1 MPPSN
6 SSRTNTSSET
16 IVTTVADRRNT
27 VIVMKLCVDRNKLDV
42 NFEER
47 KKEKSQ
53 EGLGFDSQLDLC
65 DFSLS
70 LSQAYINIVILGN
83 L

>member
-1 MPPSN
+1 M
-6 SSRTNTSSET
+6 SSET

-47 KKEKSQ
+47 ERKKNHRKVS
-53 EGLGFDSQLDLC
+53 GLIPSWIS